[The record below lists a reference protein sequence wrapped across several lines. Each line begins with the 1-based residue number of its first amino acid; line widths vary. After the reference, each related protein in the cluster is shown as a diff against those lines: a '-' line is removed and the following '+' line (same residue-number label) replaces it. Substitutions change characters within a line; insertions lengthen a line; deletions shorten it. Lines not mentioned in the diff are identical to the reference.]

1 MRVFDRPGPVNT
13 DEVIEIVK
21 QSASSFQTV
30 VAASIT
36 GGSAVRLAE
45 RIPDKRII
53 CVTCPQGMA
62 WEVDR
67 MESGPFAEVPE
78 LQQIRDGWAAQG
90 LQRVAMNVTSENRAI
105 LEKHGVP
112 IVQGTIPFFGPTFS
126 MRLHLHHVSSLDIIA
141 KTLELFS
148 TGTLVCLECV
158 LMAVD
163 AGILPEGENAAAVA
177 GTERGLD
184 TAWIIRSCAS
194 ANLFH
199 PTKGCRFVECL
210 AKPGISLQPEMDI
223 PYLR

>member
-13 DEVIEIVK
+13 DKIIEIIQ
-21 QSASSFQTV
+21 QSAPSFQTI

-36 GGSAVRLAE
+36 GGSAVRIAE
-45 RIPDKRII
+45 CIPLKRTVCI
-53 CVTCPQGMA
+53 TCPQGMA
-62 WEVDR
+62 WEVNR

-78 LQQIRDGWAAQG
+78 LQQIRDEWLAQG
-90 LQRVAMNVTSENRAI
+90 LQRVAMNVTPENRAI
-105 LEKHGVP
+105 LEQYNVP
-112 IVQGTIPFFGPTFS
+112 IIQGTIPFFGPTFS
-126 MRLHLHHVSSLDIIA
+126 MRLHLHHVSSLDILA

-163 AGILPEGENAAAVA
+163 AGAIPEGEIVMAVA

-184 TAWIIRSCAS
+184 TAWLIRSCAS

-199 PTKGCRFVECL
+199 PTRGARFVECL
-210 AKPGISLQPEMDI
+210 AKPGISRLPEMEI

>member
-1 MRVFDRPGPVNT
+1 MRVFEKPGPVNT
-13 DEVIEIVK
+13 DDIIEIVQK
-21 QSASSFQTV
+21 SAEKFQTV

-36 GGSAVRLAE
+36 GDSAVRIAE
-45 RIPDKRII
+45 RIPGQRTI

-67 MESGPFAEVPE
+67 MESGPFADVPE
-78 LQQIRDGWAAQG
+78 LRQIRDAWAAQG
-90 LQRVAMNVTSENRAI
+90 LQRVAMNVTPENRAI

-126 MRLHLHHVSSLDIIA
+126 MRLHLHHVSSLDIMA
-141 KTLELFS
+141 KTLELLS

-163 AGILPEGENAAAVA
+163 AGMVAEGETVAAVA

-184 TAWIIRSCAS
+184 TAWIIRSAAS

-199 PTKGCRFVECL
+199 PTKGVRFVECL
-210 AKPGISLQPEMDI
+210 AKPGISLQPEMEI